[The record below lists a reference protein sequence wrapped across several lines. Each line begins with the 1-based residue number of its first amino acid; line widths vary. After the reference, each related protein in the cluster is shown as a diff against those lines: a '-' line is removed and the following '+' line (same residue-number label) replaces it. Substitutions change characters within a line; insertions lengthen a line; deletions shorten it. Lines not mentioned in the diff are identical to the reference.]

1 MIKLRVLT
9 VSVCLIGDIRSLIE
23 EINKYIFIVANDI
36 SNWKWVI
43 WSMTMSMVI
52 KSNDIK
58 EKQNNK
64 IVRYSNHKR

>member
-36 SNWKWVI
+36 SN
-43 WSMTMSMVI
+43 
-52 KSNDIK
+52 
-58 EKQNNK
+58 
-64 IVRYSNHKR
+64 